1 MKRRK
6 SYTAAFKLDAVNYR
20 DLHGTLAAASHFE
33 VTEAMIRK
41 WVVDRQNL
49 QEMPAMKRARRYK
62 KPSVEEVED
71 AIYNWVVKKR
81 EENRAVTVKEIRTKA
96 KELAE
101 EHGHQN
107 FKASA
112 HWCILFMAQKKL
124 SVRRRTSV
132 GQPLPSDHLQK
143 CSDFRKFVAAEA
155 LNVSPFNLG
164 NIDEDFVKK
173 SDHKYIVEMV
183 KMDRTFRRFRVRKR
197 TMRSS
202 EGDDSDE
209 EGSEE
214 EEVKMGVSERSIN
227 YRVPSGN
234 AYTVARH
241 SDPGGC
247 TFSGCKISSMD
258 RCHSSGY
265 VSAASKSPRL
275 FCPPQ
280 LLFPVQ
286 PQVRYVSERII
297 EVFTANTTGRV
308 ELHQILH
315 PNMPRHSIYQVESI
329 DLTDEQTRHR
339 VTARDFVDRAP
350 FSVHG
355 TFDGRIGI
363 TKSSCTLE
371 KKKLVAVEIW
381 KGEDPVVNAKINQLD
396 NGFLAATDF
405 QCVPATTSLFVLDL
419 VSQNKFSLKP
429 RIVFNGTT
437 SSNMLDVCWLWDH
450 PSRLLLST
458 TDSVRLFDIR
468 CPNQTDQALFLDHG
482 ITHMA
487 SNKFRTHVFAG
498 FNEEEVHIYDSRRLF
513 GPIQRINIP
522 IDGRNGLSSI
532 KWNPYLP
539 FELLLHFRGSE
550 RILRCNV
557 QELSFD
563 PFRRVKID
571 SFTTD
576 QLFSIEQIWDGT
588 VSPDL
593 IDARMKT
600 YNGTEELYQILSY
613 GEMYDK
619 CKEDSDTPMPLCW
632 TTPAPGRNESDE
644 EDGTVKLVE
653 HPVFVGSNSS
663 LGIRDSNESHL
674 SPFFVPTV
682 LRRVQSDSHLACKV
696 PRSDMERGSSASTR
710 VSTPLVQSNSIVELL
725 QPDRFQTTPSSRVPN
740 HMIGDQ
746 TSAKVT
752 GPLCRSQDSSIDK
765 AQAQFFAASNLTNS
779 SLLLASVEVRSGGK
793 TSLEDNGVGSDRGT
807 RPEEDPS
814 VPQSSAPKSFS
825 CIEAATVFHHLGLDM
840 TKTEKL
846 RDLQERI
853 EVVMNDYGN
862 DIPYVIRTSLFDSRY
877 SVTASKVDSGYR
889 IKLHHKIYSFD
900 FAPAG
905 YSGLLC
911 LVEQPNGRSRFVFA
925 PFVAPDEGFAVKPEF
940 INVLEETRMWE
951 SFDSIPKHLYE
962 TMKSRL
968 VNGMD
973 NIDDRKP
980 LLSIFR
986 GLAGQIPKRWTQ
998 WLLSAARQ
1006 QQICYDMRGVGDMDD
1021 ATTDPDDFSG
1031 NEKNSIGPEEYTN
1044 NPTLDVKGLPGIL
1057 QLCTLESES
1066 DVTWQDC
1073 DSEHFSFIKIARSRV
1088 RRMILAPYCLP
1099 VSEDRMVSDEKFAA
1113 NKDIPRQIPVI
1124 YLCLING
1131 DSERFIEYT
1140 LLIRRKLGKPV
1151 FTENP
1156 CSFLNA
1162 FCFFGTVV
1170 FRYLNQI
1177 CDAENKSSAKYD
1189 ARRLRL
1195 EDKIHA
1201 FVKEHCKSPTLNPL
1215 FIPMLLFL
1223 LGVLTSTHPMEYTRI
1238 VLENQRIPLSLRI
1251 AWCVNLL
1258 PTIKMKEALHFLFE
1272 QSTGMDRLQFVG
1284 LGRHPDSLHVLSEYL
1299 YSTQDCQV
1307 VSHLLVAG
1315 RCFEGDDPSYDE
1327 KKSVENMNLTVDGDS
1342 TKEICSISYPSLYT
1356 MFPTSYFLVTDDL
1369 PDLLHLTRAEFCRYS
1384 YILQQMERYC
1394 LRRKLL
1400 NLVPQFL
1407 WPDFKTSVDI
1417 ACTFCGSSYE
1427 TALRNAESAVTE
1439 QIVQVRSRST
1449 ASRTTGSRSS
1459 ASISGTSIGGPTI
1472 SLSMSSAGPSDSET
1486 STISAATE
1494 LLPYDYNGVDGGTEA
1509 EIKRAPDSACPQC
1522 RKSYPRCSLCGLSY
1536 GTPVNDYDHPAGT
1549 FSMMFS
1555 TCLMCSHGGHAK
1567 HMISWFEKESG
1578 CPVLGCDCRCLH
1590 LENGVGGRTKQSII
1604 TPF

>member
-1 MKRRK
+1 
-6 SYTAAFKLDAVNYR
+6 
-20 DLHGTLAAASHFE
+20 
-33 VTEAMIRK
+33 
-41 WVVDRQNL
+41 
-49 QEMPAMKRARRYK
+49 
-62 KPSVEEVED
+62 
-71 AIYNWVVKKR
+71 
-81 EENRAVTVKEIRTKA
+81 
-96 KELAE
+96 
-101 EHGHQN
+101 
-107 FKASA
+107 
-112 HWCILFMAQKKL
+112 
-124 SVRRRTSV
+124 
-132 GQPLPSDHLQK
+132 
-143 CSDFRKFVAAEA
+143 
-155 LNVSPFNLG
+155 
-164 NIDEDFVKK
+164 
-173 SDHKYIVEMV
+173 
-183 KMDRTFRRFRVRKR
+183 
-197 TMRSS
+197 
-202 EGDDSDE
+202 
-209 EGSEE
+209 
-214 EEVKMGVSERSIN
+214 
-227 YRVPSGN
+227 
-234 AYTVARH
+234 
-241 SDPGGC
+241 
-247 TFSGCKISSMD
+247 
-258 RCHSSGY
+258 
-265 VSAASKSPRL
+265 
-275 FCPPQ
+275 
-280 LLFPVQ
+280 
-286 PQVRYVSERII
+286 
-297 EVFTANTTGRV
+297 
-308 ELHQILH
+308 
-315 PNMPRHSIYQVESI
+315 MPRHSIYQVESI

-522 IDGRNGLSSI
+522 I
-532 KWNPYLP
+532 
-539 FELLLHFRGSE
+539 
-550 RILRCNV
+550 
-557 QELSFD
+557 
-563 PFRRVKID
+563 RVKID
-571 SFTTD
+571 SFTTE

-600 YNGTEELYQILSY
+600 YNGAEELYQILSY

-725 QPDRFQTTPSSRVPN
+725 QPDRFQTSPSSRVPN
-740 HMIGDQ
+740 HMISDQ
-746 TSAKVT
+746 TSAK
-752 GPLCRSQDSSIDK
+752 
-765 AQAQFFAASNLTNS
+765 SNLTNS
-779 SLLLASVEVRSGGK
+779 SLLLANVEVRSGGK
-793 TSLEDNGVGSDRGT
+793 TSLEDNGVDSDRGT

-825 CIEAATVFHHLGLDM
+825 CIEAGCNSCPSTEYEEKERQLIFEEEFEKITSKHVNSLATVFHHLGLDM

-889 IKLHHKIYSFD
+889 IK
-900 FAPAG
+900 
-905 YSGLLC
+905 
-911 LVEQPNGRSRFVFA
+911 
-925 PFVAPDEGFAVKPEF
+925 
-940 INVLEETRMWE
+940 
-951 SFDSIPKHLYE
+951 SIPKHLYE

-986 GLAGQIPKRWTQ
+986 GLAGQIPKLWTQ

-1006 QQICYDMRGVGDMDD
+1006 QQICYDMRGGGDVDD

-1162 FCFFGTVV
+1162 FYFFGTVV

-1315 RCFEGDDPSYDE
+1315 RCFEEDDPSYDE

-1369 PDLLHLTRAEFCRYS
+1369 
-1384 YILQQMERYC
+1384 
-1394 LRRKLL
+1394 
-1400 NLVPQFL
+1400 
-1407 WPDFKTSVDI
+1407 
-1417 ACTFCGSSYE
+1417 
-1427 TALRNAESAVTE
+1427 
-1439 QIVQVRSRST
+1439 QV
-1449 ASRTTGSRSS
+1449 
-1459 ASISGTSIGGPTI
+1459 SIS
-1472 SLSMSSAGPSDSET
+1472 
-1486 STISAATE
+1486 
-1494 LLPYDYNGVDGGTEA
+1494 
-1509 EIKRAPDSACPQC
+1509 
-1522 RKSYPRCSLCGLSY
+1522 
-1536 GTPVNDYDHPAGT
+1536 T
-1549 FSMMFS
+1549 FF
-1555 TCLMCSHGGHAK
+1555 
-1567 HMISWFEKESG
+1567 
-1578 CPVLGCDCRCLH
+1578 
-1590 LENGVGGRTKQSII
+1590 
-1604 TPF
+1604 